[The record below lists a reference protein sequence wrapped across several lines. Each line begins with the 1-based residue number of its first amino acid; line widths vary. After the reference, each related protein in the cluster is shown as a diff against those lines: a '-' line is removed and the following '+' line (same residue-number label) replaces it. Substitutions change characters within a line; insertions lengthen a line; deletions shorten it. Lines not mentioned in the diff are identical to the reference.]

1 MRRARTTQRPCPRR
15 LALARWWILATV
27 TCSQLFAGSLGLRA
41 QDLSIISPATTKP
54 PSAFPKTK
62 GGLIAPPKKIDPS
75 LPLYLQG
82 DELIYDTRGNR
93 VTARGN
99 IEIYYNNYILTA
111 DEVTYDQ
118 NANTVTAAGNVTL
131 KEPNGLITRG
141 QRITPTD
148 DFRDG
153 FIQSLSVVSRDETRI
168 AAERAIRREGK
179 ITEFQN
185 GKFTP

>member
-1 MRRARTTQRPCPRR
+1 MWRARTTQRPCPRR
-15 LALARWWILATV
+15 HAPARWWILVTAT
-27 TCSQLFAGSLGLRA
+27 CGLLLASSPGSPRA
-41 QDLSIISPATTKP
+41 QDLSIISPSTTKP

-62 GGLIAPPKKIDPS
+62 GGLIGPLKKIDPS

-82 DELIYDTRGNR
+82 DELIYDTKGNR

-118 NANTVTAAGNVTL
+118 NANTVMAAGNVTL

-141 QRITPTD
+141 ERIT
-148 DFRDG
+148 
-153 FIQSLSVVSRDETRI
+153 L
-168 AAERAIRREGK
+168 
-179 ITEFQN
+179 
-185 GKFTP
+185 

>member
-1 MRRARTTQRPCPRR
+1 MRRARTLGRPSAKRH
-15 LALARWWILATV
+15 ALARRLTAAASACALA
-27 TCSQLFAGSLGLRA
+27 CGLLLAIAVGAVNA
-41 QDLSIISPATTKP
+41 QDLSIISPSTTKP
-54 PSAFPKTK
+54 PSAFPKAK
-62 GGLIAPPKKIDPS
+62 GGPIAPLKKLDPS

-82 DELIYDTRGNR
+82 DELIYDSKGNR

-118 NANTVTAAGNVTL
+118 SANTLTAAGNVTL

-141 QRITPTD
+141 ERITLTD

-153 FIQSLSVVSRDETRI
+153 FVQSLSVVSRDETRI

-179 ITEFQN
+179 V
-185 GKFTP
+185 